1 MKKILGANNPNG
13 GGGGADDPLGIKEIK
28 PPIDSGGGD
37 PGTVLETLINNGF
50 KIAFVLLGL
59 YALLN
64 FILAAF
70 NYINSQGEQEK
81 VVKAQKMITNSII
94 GLALLAMTFIVA
106 GVIGQVF
113 FGDWNALLDL
123 DAAIKSIQ

>member
-1 MKKILGANNPNG
+1 MDQDWL
-13 GGGGADDPLGIKEIK
+13 K
-28 PPIDSGGGD
+28 PEDITPPVPSTAGE

-50 KIAFVLLGL
+50 KLAFVVLGL

-94 GLALLAMTFIVA
+94 GLALLASTFIVA
-106 GVIGQVF
+106 GIIGQVF
-113 FGDWNALLDL
+113 FGDWNKLLQL
-123 DAAIKSIQ
+123 QSTINSISP